1 MILRPQLLT
10 CLCALALV
18 AFVAPAQAQDPQVDP
33 GSPAGTEYQLPIDR
47 AREEAGRG
55 SGGPVA
61 SPGGSAT
68 SEAPLF
74 GAGVEGRRSGQGAG
88 KQKSGDSGSNPRTQ
102 KDVEPTRIGRTPEI
116 VRSGASAPA
125 SGGSVLVAIGGGAA
139 GVLLLGGIA
148 GLALRRSSTRGA

>member
-1 MILRPQLLT
+1 MILRPHLLT

-74 GAGVEGRRSGQGAG
+74 GAGVEGRKSGSGAG
-88 KQKSGDSGSNPRTQ
+88 KQKSGDSDSDPRTQ
-102 KDVEPTRIGRTPEI
+102 KGVEPNRGRTPET